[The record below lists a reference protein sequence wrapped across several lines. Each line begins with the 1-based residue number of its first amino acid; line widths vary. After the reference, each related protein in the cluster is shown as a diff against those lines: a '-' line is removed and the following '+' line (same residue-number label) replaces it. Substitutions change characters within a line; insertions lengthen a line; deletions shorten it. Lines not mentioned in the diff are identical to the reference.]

1 MVHGVVTLE
10 PVFGRLTGLSV
21 LQIAYPVRIESGE
34 LKFILLA
41 SFNLNKFADYH
52 EKRSANDNEIL
63 LDRPQRHGAGFAPWK
78 GLARARGAS
87 IADSELFRFAASP
100 DREPFREVTGPDG
113 RTQVWAVARSP
124 SIRDAGL
131 YILVGRSKDGLVAA
145 ANRRL
150 YEDLAMLAVASLL
163 LLAGVWLLAT
173 MSVGRQVGRLA
184 AMATK
189 LGPWRSRRANST
201 RLIRAANSA
210 G

>member
-1 MVHGVVTLE
+1 MR
-10 PVFGRLTGLSV
+10 PNRTG
-21 LQIAYPVRIESGE
+21 
-34 LKFILLA
+34 
-41 SFNLNKFADYH
+41 
-52 EKRSANDNEIL
+52 
-63 LDRPQRHGAGFAPWK
+63 
-78 GLARARGAS
+78 
-87 IADSELFRFAASP
+87 
-100 DREPFREVTGPDG
+100 EPFREVTDRDG

-189 LGPWRSRRANST
+189 LGPRRSRARGL
-201 RLIRAANSA
+201 RRPIRAANSA
-210 G
+210 D